1 MNAASP
7 IVADMFA
14 GLGGFSEGARQAG
27 CSVVWAANHWP
38 AAVDMHA
45 RNHPEALHLC
55 QDLEQAD
62 WRGVPRHDLLLGSPA
77 CQGHSPARGKEKP
90 HHDAQRSTA
99 WAMVSAV
106 EYHRPAAFVVENVLQ
121 FATKWVLYRAWC
133 EAMHALGYALSPM
146 VLNAADVGVPQ
157 ERKRLFVVGT
167 QSKHPITLRMPHRD
181 HVPASSFIDFE
192 GGSWSPIVCPRRKPA
207 TLARVKAGRA
217 RFGERFVMPYY
228 GNGSGRTGRCLSRPI
243 GTVTTVDRW
252 AVVDGERM
260 RMLSAAENRA
270 AMGFPDSYHLPTA
283 HKLAVHM
290 LGNAVCPPQAR
301 EVIKALMEAM

>member
-1 MNAASP
+1 MSVD
-7 IVADMFA
+7 VADMFA
-14 GLGGFSEGARQAG
+14 GLGGFSEGARLAG
-27 CSVVWAANHWP
+27 CRVVWAANHWR

-45 RNHPEALHLC
+45 LNHPETEHAC

-62 WRGVPRHDLLLGSPA
+62 WRTVPSHDVLLASPA
-77 CQGHSPARGKEKP
+77 CQGHSPARGAEKP

-99 WAMVSAV
+99 WAVVSAV
-106 EYHRPAAFVVENVLQ
+106 EYHQPVAFVAENVRQ

-133 EAMHALGYALSPM
+133 EAMHALGYALAPM
-146 VLNAADVGVPQ
+146 VLNAADSGVPQ

-167 QSKHPITLRMPHRD
+167 RTKHPITLRLPQRD
-181 HVPASSFIDFE
+181 HVAASSFIDFDA
-192 GGSWSPIVCPRRKPA
+192 GQWAPIKTRRRKPA
-207 TLARVKAGRA
+207 TLARVAAGRA

-228 GNGSGRTGRCLSRPI
+228 GSGSGLTGRCLSRPL

-252 AVVDGERM
+252 AVVNGDRM

-270 AMGFPDSYHLPTA
+270 AMGFSDSYRLPTT
-283 HKLAVHM
+283 HKQAVHM

-301 EVIKALMEAM
+301 DVINALLEAM